1 MTEIRRG
8 KKEER
13 KKPQDKNIMAGHKK
27 LEAKDVLR
35 NTNHTQAAKGPK
47 DAIFCAW

>member
-35 NTNHTQAAKGPK
+35 NTNHTQAAERAEKCF
-47 DAIFCAW
+47 FCAW